1 MNKSDIATVIVPDV
15 HGRKFWKDVE
25 KFPKEKIVFLGDYLD
40 PYPFEGI
47 SKMDAFENF
56 ADVLEFAK
64 TNKDRVTLL
73 LGNHDCEYAIGT
85 NVCYC
90 RCDTKNY
97 DTISGLFLDN
107 KEMFS
112 FVKKVNAGGEEFV
125 LSHAGLHPLWLQ
137 KWKKHEGVF
146 KILYNSHLEECN
158 FAGRDIAELE
168 NDDWYNFMC
177 SLCDVSE
184 YRGGTNWAGSPVWAD
199 IREYF
204 KEETELGRLPFKQI
218 VGHTY
223 LDGVAV
229 GNDYITCID
238 TQQIYILGKDG
249 KLYDKNLEPAQK
261 ITIKDYILA

>member
-25 KFPKEKIVFLGDYLD
+25 MFSKEKIVFLGDYLD
-40 PYPFEGI
+40 PYPSEGI
-47 SKMDAFENF
+47 TKEDALDNF
-56 ADVLEFAK
+56 KEILEFAK

-85 NVCYC
+85 IVCYC

-97 DTISGLFLDN
+97 DIISRLFLDN

-112 FVKKVNAGGEEFV
+112 FVKKVKTGGEEFI
-125 LSHAGLHPLWLQ
+125 LSHAGIHPFWLQ
-137 KWKKHEGVF
+137 KWEKYEVVAEVLF
-146 KILYNSHLEECN
+146 KSHLEKYDFSN
-158 FAGRDIAELE
+158 FPSEE
-168 NDDWYNFMC
+168 FMNIPNYQFIC

-184 YRGGTNWAGSPVWAD
+184 YRGGRNWAGSPVWAD
-199 IREYF
+199 IREFY
-204 KEETELGRLPFKQI
+204 TADLRGVPFKQI
-218 VGHTY
+218 FGHTY

-229 GNDYITCID
+229 GNDYVTCID